1 MLFAI
6 VVPVAAR
13 ADGVP
18 GPSPTPVNEIGR
30 VSTSDRHDE
39 PAARTTRTTYVVDRA
54 HFEARG
60 ERTIADAVADVPGV
74 ELYRYGAFGSQAIV
88 FVRGASPTSVLVLL
102 DGVPVMPGSSEQLD
116 LGSFST
122 AGVRRI
128 EIVEGS
134 GATLYGSSAVGGV
147 INIITDV
154 PRAAYLDASAGT
166 LQDRDVRVGTGN
178 ARLGVSFE
186 RHIAGNAYDYPALP
200 VPGATPIPAGTR
212 TNADAEQTTARIA
225 YDANFG
231 ANFSARLRL
240 GADEMHLGV
249 PGSLLYGADAFAR
262 QNVSRDDAHLDLTH
276 SGAQSAATLTL
287 FGLHQALD
295 FVDPS
300 SATENPTL
308 DGRTQLSLRDVV
320 SGGPSTLTYGI
331 DYARESAVL
340 ANIAQV
346 DSAGNVSG
354 YATTGEAQAQTAIY
368 FQDQYGLADGLQLRA
383 GMRGENDAPL
393 GAALTPSV
401 GFALPLGAQL
411 RLAVN
416 AGTAFRVPTIIDR
429 YYPGYAN
436 PNLKPERS
444 KDGDV
449 TLQDDALLGGATL
462 GFFLRDASNLIQL
475 DSDFV
480 PQNVARASLRGFI
493 GTVRTR
499 PYHGL
504 VSTLS
509 ITDTY
514 RAQNLSPGVAATRL
528 LFTPVVVAKL
538 GLEHPFGDGL
548 WAAGAQA
555 DVYGP
560 HSESDGYDAG
570 GWTTADVYVRR
581 RLSANAVLSVR
592 ARNIGNERYEPVLGY
607 PAPGRTIEFALSTR

>member
-1 MLFAI
+1 
-6 VVPVAAR
+6 
-13 ADGVP
+13 
-18 GPSPTPVNEIGR
+18 
-30 VSTSDRHDE
+30 
-39 PAARTTRTTYVVDRA
+39 
-54 HFEARG
+54 
-60 ERTIADAVADVPGV
+60 
-74 ELYRYGAFGSQAIV
+74 
-88 FVRGASPTSVLVLL
+88 
-102 DGVPVMPGSSEQLD
+102 
-116 LGSFST
+116 
-122 AGVRRI
+122 
-128 EIVEGS
+128 
-134 GATLYGSSAVGGV
+134 
-147 INIITDV
+147 
-154 PRAAYLDASAGT
+154 
-166 LQDRDVRVGTGN
+166 
-178 ARLGVSFE
+178 
-186 RHIAGNAYDYPALP
+186 
-200 VPGATPIPAGTR
+200 
-212 TNADAEQTTARIA
+212 
-225 YDANFG
+225 
-231 ANFSARLRL
+231 
-240 GADEMHLGV
+240 
-249 PGSLLYGADAFAR
+249 
-262 QNVSRDDAHLDLTH
+262 
-276 SGAQSAATLTL
+276 
-287 FGLHQALD
+287 
-295 FVDPS
+295 
-300 SATENPTL
+300 
-308 DGRTQLSLRDVV
+308 
-320 SGGPSTLTYGI
+320 
-331 DYARESAVL
+331 
-340 ANIAQV
+340 
-346 DSAGNVSG
+346 
-354 YATTGEAQAQTAIY
+354 
-368 FQDQYGLADGLQLRA
+368 
-383 GMRGENDAPL
+383 MRGENDAPL